1 MVHYDWGSH
10 YFRGVNIHCF
20 TEKKTKWEIYKFI
33 TNVIMQCNSSDVISK
48 SFDVGKRWSGVTWGQ
63 PISPGVT
70 WVKPIFFQYFLNI
83 LAFVEVVL
91 YFYKVSN

>member
-1 MVHYDWGSH
+1 MLL
-10 YFRGVNIHCF
+10 C
-20 TEKKTKWEIYKFI
+20 
-33 TNVIMQCNSSDVISK
+33 NVTPVMLFQNPLMLENVDL
-48 SFDVGKRWSGVTWGQ
+48 VTWGQ
-63 PISPGVT
+63 PISSGVT